1 MTKVTRRSRTVS
13 IAGVVAMVMAVLAVC
28 PCPAMA
34 AVPTTDAH
42 GCCAGKAGLTVAP
55 DTGSCCGDEAREPVA
70 VSSVP
75 VAVASGWATDVVSA
89 VAALPIPPP
98 AHVDSA
104 PPAAPVIL
112 RI

>member
-1 MTKVTRRSRTVS
+1 MTRRSRSVS

-34 AVPTTDAH
+34 APGPQDPHA
-42 GCCAGKAGLTVAP
+42 CCAGKTGLTVAP
-55 DTGSCCGDEAREPVA
+55 DTGSCCADEARDTVA

-75 VAVASGWATDVVSA
+75 VAVAAGWATDVVSA
-89 VAALPIPPP
+89 VASLPAPSPVAASTPPR
-98 AHVDSA
+98 
-104 PPAAPVIL
+104 AAPLIL

>member
-1 MTKVTRRSRTVS
+1 
-13 IAGVVAMVMAVLAVC
+13 MVMAFLALC
-28 PCPAMA
+28 PCPPMIA
-34 AVPTTDAH
+34 AAATGDAH

-55 DTGSCCGDEAREPVA
+55 DTASCCADEAREPVA

-89 VAALPIPPP
+89 VAALPVPPP
-98 AHVDSA
+98 ARVDSA
-104 PPAAPVIL
+104 PPAAPLIL